1 MKQVYVNPKFVKNSK
16 ELDNSNLNKNNQK
29 ALKTIVAL
37 VNEGRFAYSYI
48 LIGIYAKNKRFSN
61 LCF

>member
-37 VNEGRFAYSYI
+37 VNEGCFAYSYI
-48 LIGIYAKNKRFSN
+48 LFGIYVKVRNLSN
-61 LCF
+61 LFL